1 MEAEAR
7 KAAASHGKQAGAV
20 NVALLF
26 QLPTKDASRHGQPH
40 TSRPDADN
48 LAKLALD
55 SIMRAGLIGDD
66 AAVSSLTVS
75 KTWASAGALACVIQP
90 DQREPAAPPDPT
102 RPDWI

>member
-7 KAAASHGKQAGAV
+7 KAAAAHGRQTGAV
-20 NVALLF
+20 RVDLMFLM
-26 QLPTKDASRHGQPH
+26 PTKDASRHGKPH
-40 TSRPDADN
+40 TFVPDADN

-66 AAVSSLTVS
+66 SAVSSLNVS
-75 KTWASAGALACVIQP
+75 KTWAKSGALAAVIQP
-90 DQREPAAPPDPT
+90 DQREQAAPPDPA